1 MHRRQHAIAAL
12 NSLLQSELSAVET
25 YDQAVDLVDD
35 DSGGTRLKGILQN
48 HLQAADLLWQ
58 QLEQRGGKKDPGPAV
73 WRSFARAVMGQRQ
86 PAPNPDALQAL
97 QQGEEFGALTYE
109 LALLDQ
115 DLPTDCRDLIQTI
128 LLPQT
133 RNHIAVLESILLDL
147 TVPAGAATGS
157 CQDNGSA
164 LCY

>member
-1 MHRRQHAIAAL
+1 MHRRQHAITAL

-58 QLEQRGGKKDPGPAV
+58 QLELRGGRKDPGSAV
-73 WRSFARAVMGQRQ
+73 WRSFARAINGQRQ
-86 PAPNPDALQAL
+86 SATNPDALQAL
-97 QQGEEFGALTYE
+97 QQGEGCGALNYE

-115 DLPTDCRDLIQTI
+115 DLSTDCRDLIQTI

-133 RNHIAVLESILLDL
+133 RNNIAVLESILLDL
-147 TVPAGAATGS
+147 ALPAGAATRS
-157 CQDNGSA
+157 CQNNGSA